1 MRFSSC
7 FFVAGCLCVGALL
20 LGGCQPEAPRFD
32 ASGNFETT
40 EYVVAARAQGQL
52 VRLAVT
58 EGDQLPAGREVGFI
72 DTVQLYLR
80 QRQLHASERAVRQ
93 QTPDVPA
100 QLGALEQ

>member
-7 FFVAGCLCVGALL
+7 FSVVGCLSVVALL

-32 ASGNFETT
+32 ASGNFETI
-40 EYVVAARAQGQL
+40 EYVVAARAQGQI
-52 VRLAVT
+52 VHLAVT

-80 QRQLHASERAVRQ
+80 QRQLQASDQAVR
-93 QTPDVPA
+93 
-100 QLGALEQ
+100 